1 MSESYRCKHRN
12 KMTEFCYLCN
22 EQGFLETKIAELE
35 LKLAKVEELR
45 ESHGA
50 KWLRI
55 NDLPSTKEMPFCKKC
70 SDFGDE
76 EFVVYPCLIRRALD
90 EEDKNVI

>member
-1 MSESYRCKHRN
+1 
-12 KMTEFCYLCN
+12 MTEFCYLCN

-50 KWLRI
+50 KW
-55 NDLPSTKEMPFCKKC
+55 TWK
-70 SDFGDE
+70 
-76 EFVVYPCLIRRALD
+76 V
-90 EEDKNVI
+90 